1 MIMDEVSEDQKK
13 LKGWFELEPY
23 TFQGFQRL
31 R

>member
-1 MIMDEVSEDQKK
+1 MISEDVTEDQKK

-23 TFQGFQRL
+23 TFQGFKRL